1 MKKITFA
8 FLIIIGIILLPNCS
22 GSKKKVVKKESQT
35 TQTDKMQWWK
45 DAKFG
50 MFIHWGVYSV
60 PAGIYKGHKIKG
72 IGEWIMNKA
81 KIPVVEYK
89 EYAKSFNP
97 VKYDPASWVKLARE
111 AGMRYMVI
119 TSKHH
124 DGFAMFKSKVSDW
137 NIADAT
143 PYGKDVLAPLV
154 KACREQGMHIGFY
167 YSQAQDWNHPGGA
180 AYRVLATAGW
190 ANPDSTRIDKYTAD
204 HNGHWDPAQ
213 LGSFDEYL
221 DKIAVPQV
229 KEILAN
235 YGPID
240 ILWWD
245 TPKEMTPERAKKFL
259 PIIAKYPKLI
269 TNNRLGGGIKGDLE
283 TPEQYIPATGFPG
296 RNWEVC
302 MTMNDTWG
310 YKSWD
315 HDWKSGKDLLLK
327 LSEIVSKG
335 GNFLLNVGPTSEG
348 LIPQPSIDRL
358 KYMGRWM
365 KVNSEA
371 IYGTQASPFPWLPW
385 GRATLKGN
393 KIYLHVY
400 NWPQDGL
407 LKIPLRNKVS
417 KAYLLVD
424 PQKNLKVENKKG
436 YVEISVPAE
445 APDSVISIVT
455 VAFEGTPEVLPVP
468 TTGKTGTASST
479 DDMTKTANLFDGNPK
494 DKWMPADGD
503 ENPWVE
509 VDLGEPVNIG
519 HIALVEPWHP
529 WDHKSQKFVLQVKK
543 GDKWVTVVKG
553 TTKGTGHSE
562 SFDPATG
569 RFFRLLITGPD
580 GKKPVLNEWV
590 LNRAL

>member
-1 MKKITFA
+1 MKKIT
-8 FLIIIGIILLPNCS
+8 LLTLVIIGLLLLPYCRN
-22 GSKKKVVKKESQT
+22 SKKKEAQKKEE
-35 TQTDKMQWWK
+35 TQQSDKMQWWE

-72 IGEWIMNKA
+72 IGEWIMNRA
-81 KIPVVEYK
+81 KIPVAGYK

-97 VKYDPASWVKLARE
+97 VKYDPEAWVKLAEE
-111 AGMRYMVI
+111 AGMKYMVI

-137 NIADAT
+137 NIVDAT
-143 PYGKDVLAPLV
+143 PYGKDVLAPLM

-190 ANPDSTRIDKYTAD
+190 ANPDSTRIDKYTSEND
-204 HNGHWDPAQ
+204 GHWDAAQ

-221 DKIAVPQV
+221 DNIAVPQV
-229 KEILAN
+229 KEILSR
-235 YGPID
+235 YHPD

-245 TPKEMTPERAKKFL
+245 TPKNMTKERAEKFL
-259 PIIAKYPKLI
+259 PVVAQYPELI
-269 TNNRLGGGIKGDLE
+269 TNNRLGGGVKGDLE

-348 LIPQPSIDRL
+348 LIPQASIDRL
-358 KYMGRWM
+358 KYIGKWM
-365 KVNSEA
+365 NKNSEA
-371 IYGTQASPFPWLPW
+371 IYGTTASPFPWLPR
-385 GRATLKGN
+385 GRATRKGE

-400 NWPQDGL
+400 EWPQDGE
-407 LKIPLRNKVS
+407 LKLPLGNKVE

-424 PQKNLKVENKKG
+424 PENQLKVENKKG

-445 APDSVISIVT
+445 APDPVISIV
-455 VAFEGTPEVLPVP
+455 VLEFEGEPDVLSVP

-479 DDMTKTANLFDGNPK
+479 DDMTKVSNLFDGDPK
-494 DKWMPADGD
+494 DKWTPADGD
-503 ENPWVE
+503 KNPWVE
-509 VDLGEPVNIG
+509 VDLGEEVSIG
-519 HIALVEPWHP
+519 HMSLVEPWHP
-529 WDHKSQKFVLQVKK
+529 WDHKSQHFELRVKK
-543 GDKWVTVVKG
+543 GNQWATVVKG
-553 TTKGTGHSE
+553 ATRGTGHSQ
-562 SFDPATG
+562 SFEPVTG
-569 RFFRLLITGPD
+569 RYFRLLITGPD
-580 GKKPVLNEWV
+580 EETPVLNEWV